1 MERARHHEEMMNNQ
15 VLGNGEDAIPKR
27 VNLNRKF
34 ENRKRRIAKAELVI
48 TPELT
53 YDAPCRRR
61 RKLFELSLKEKLEI
75 AHKYLIQHYPLA
87 DIAILHQ
94 VKPSTIRTLAKRIEK
109 DDQVLAEL

>member
-1 MERARHHEEMMNNQ
+1 MMVNPA
-15 VLGNGEDAIPKR
+15 LENGQDAIPKR

-34 ENRKRRIAKAELVI
+34 EDRKPRRAKAELVI

-61 RKLFELSLKEKLEI
+61 RKLYELSLKEKLEI
-75 AHKYLIQHYPLA
+75 AHKYLIQHYSLA

-109 DDQVLAEL
+109 DD